1 MTQSELSD
9 IKERLEDS
17 FKKFSSTGSHKI
29 VPPSLTLG
37 KIYEAFVLSLIIQE
51 LVEKEN
57 LYITLENDKN
67 LTLQS
72 GPGKIDRTKPHFSVY
87 RTHSDY
93 CRNRKMG
100 ELWTD
105 VEFLALSY
113 KATKASTPTN
123 GEFHELDIVF
133 TKPDVSGRP
142 KHSDI
147 ILGVECKATA
157 YGKNLLREILG
168 IRRELSYLKKRQKT
182 HFNTW
187 PALHVNANPPS
198 CLLVYGTDPRLKN
211 YSKPGKLFSIGFHY
225 KKIS

>member
-1 MTQSELSD
+1 MTQSELES
-9 IKERLEDS
+9 IKGRLEDS
-17 FKKFSSTGSHKI
+17 FKEFSSTGNHKI
-29 VPPSLTLG
+29 IRPTLTLG
-37 KIYEAFVLSLIIQE
+37 KIYEAFVLSLILQQ
-51 LVEKEN
+51 LADKEG
-57 LYITLENDKN
+57 LFIVLENDKN

-93 CRNRKMG
+93 CRNCKMG
-100 ELWTD
+100 EIWTD

-113 KATKASTPTN
+113 KATNASTPTN

-133 TKPDVSGRP
+133 TKPEVSGRP

-168 IRRELSYLKKRQKT
+168 IRRELSYFKKQQKT

-187 PALHVNANPPS
+187 PALWQDYNHPTQIFI
-198 CLLVYGTDPRLKN
+198 YQ
-211 YSKPGKLFSIGFHY
+211 
-225 KKIS
+225 